1 MWTVAK
7 TTFEIKQADRA
18 KPRAHRR
25 LQQCPVRLPAQELLR
40 SNTRGRWSK
49 NIPLGIMAACS
60 ILRRPKD
67 HRRDLAGPDI
77 AAESW
82 WTPERIALLGWLNN
96 NAPALAPLYRGA
108 LALAMLGSFPGR
120 VHFIA
125 HAIREMRNRL
135 PGALGP
141 KVERRDAGYDHLAN
155 KIRKQW
161 LAEGLPEDGRLL
173 PSAGS
178 EPSASGSLGRVVSYG
193 FLASVGKLIEAH
205 NEAQANREVRER
217 HAFGALSDLG
227 SNPSYV
233 VTNWRRLTRE
243 AHKFAHAAGRAA
255 RGGGGRRVGGE
266 VLRVRARHDG
276 HL

>member
-1 MWTVAK
+1 MSGEVACARTV
-7 TTFEIKQADRA
+7 EIQHARQVVEEHPTGHHGCVFDSA
-18 KPRAHRR
+18 SP
-25 LQQCPVRLPAQELLR
+25 E
-40 SNTRGRWSK
+40 
-49 NIPLGIMAACS
+49 
-60 ILRRPKD
+60 D

-178 EPSASGSLGRVVSYG
+178 EPSASGSLGRAVSYG

-243 AHKFAHAAGRAA
+243 AHKFAHAADEPPAA
-255 RGGGGRRVGGE
+255 EADGEWVGKFFAFEQDMMAISRPSYENLDDLDRLLDEANRR
-266 VLRVRARHDG
+266 
-276 HL
+276 